1 LRDEGGSSGGSHARD
16 GRHHDRAHERDP
28 SAPQAAGE
36 GAQGPQEGGH
46 GGYRQEAGEALGP
59 GPAAAAGAAADAGSG
74 LPGFLSAFAFRDFRL
89 LWIGA
94 FLSSVGTWTQDVAL
108 AWLIHSRFGDP
119 FYLGLRAFAAD
130 APLIAFMLLGG
141 AVADRVD
148 RRLILLTSNVL
159 QMTFATV
166 LGLLYA
172 TDRLGIG
179 AILALAF
186 LTGLSQSQSAPTYQ
200 AVLTSLVP
208 PRRIPNAV
216 ALNSLQFNLSRAIGP
231 VIAGLLLARAGT
243 GACFAVNAASFL
255 AVIAALWRVRIP
267 AHTEVPKEGLGRSL
281 GTGLRHVAR
290 DPILAALTLI
300 AAIGSFLA
308 FPLITYLPVIAG
320 TALGTGAAGY
330 SMLLSSFGVGAIAG
344 AVATAHRGHVPR
356 RGRTLLLALIVY
368 GAATAAAVMSS
379 RQPVAMG
386 LLVVSGFSVVT
397 AFSTVNSLVQENAP
411 GSLKGRVLGI
421 YGFAFRG
428 GVPLGSL
435 VAGLLIRPFGAP
447 AVIAGFSAALA
458 LLAAGMY
465 ARRGGVRDI

>member
-1 LRDEGGSSGGSHARD
+1 MRDEGGSSGGSHARD
-16 GRHHDRAHERDP
+16 GRHHDRAHEGDP
-28 SAPQAAGE
+28 PASQAAGE

-46 GGYRQEAGEALGP
+46 GGHRQEAGEALEP
-59 GPAAAAGAAADAGSG
+59 GRAAGAGADAGSA
-74 LPGFLSAFAFRDFRL
+74 LPGFLSAFAYRDFRL

-108 AWLIHSRFGDP
+108 AWLIHSRFRDP

-148 RRLILLTSNVL
+148 RRRILLTSNVL

-172 TDRLGIG
+172 ADRLGIG
-179 AILALAF
+179 AILTLAF

-200 AVLTSLVP
+200 AVITSLVP
-208 PRRIPNAV
+208 PRRIQNAV

-255 AVIAALWRVRIP
+255 AVIAALWRARIP
-267 AHTEVPKEGLGRSL
+267 AHTEAPKEGLGRSL
-281 GTGLRHVAR
+281 GTAFRHVAR

-300 AAIGSFLA
+300 AAAGSFLA

-320 TALGTGAAGY
+320 TTLGTGAAGY

-356 RGRTLLLALIVY
+356 RGRTLLLAFIVY

-379 RQPVAMG
+379 RQSVAMG
-386 LLVVSGFSVVT
+386 LLLVSGFSVVT
-397 AFSTVNSLVQENAP
+397 AFSTVNALVQENAP
-411 GSLKGRVLGI
+411 GPLKGRVLGI

-435 VAGLLIRPFGAP
+435 VAGLLVRPFGAP
-447 AVIAGFSAALA
+447 AVIAAFSSTLT

-465 ARRGGVRDI
+465 ARRGGVRDM